1 MPWVCFFSRKFD
13 VNSYYRIFKVFS
25 GQIWNHI
32 SPTTTTNKPRKRR
45 KIPYFIHHALHFL
58 GVEKTTS
65 DSGGIGDETHN
76 NHLWWNFQVMKRCAT
91 LCIPGSPSQ
100 LWASVRR
107 CLSTL
112 KTRCFLWF
120 CKQVCVS
127 STHPGIS
134 DFKPWSEVKVSEKP
148 SPTKV
153 HP

>member
-1 MPWVCFFSRKFD
+1 MRFSRNCKCLEFVSFLGNSMWIHTIRYSKYYPGKFGTKF
-13 VNSYYRIFKVFS
+13 R
-25 GQIWNHI
+25 Q
-32 SPTTTTNKPRKRR
+32 PQQQTNPEREETSITILRMH
-45 KIPYFIHHALHFL
+45 FIFL
-58 GVEKTTS
+58 GVLLRRTPVA
-65 DSGGIGDETHN
+65 
-76 NHLWWNFQVMKRCAT
+76 LWWNFQVIKRCAT